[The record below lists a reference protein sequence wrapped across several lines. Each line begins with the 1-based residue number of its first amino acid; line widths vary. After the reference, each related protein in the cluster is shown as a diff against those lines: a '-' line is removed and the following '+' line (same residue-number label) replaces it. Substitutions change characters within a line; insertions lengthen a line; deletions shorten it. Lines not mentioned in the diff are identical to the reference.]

1 MVDWES
7 EEAIEAWLQNIKR
20 YFEVYRYDDNLRER
34 LVILKLSEKAG
45 LWWQEDRRVNN
56 IRSKGLSWKVFK
68 KLFKNKYMSER
79 YYD

>member
-34 LVILKLSEKAG
+34 LVILKLSKKAG
-45 LWWQEDRRVNN
+45 LWWSEDKRVNN
-56 IRSKGLSWKVFK
+56 IRSKGLSWKFFK
-68 KLFKNKYMSER
+68 K
-79 YYD
+79 